1 MRLTLV
7 VLLLAIL
14 GLVTGCGQ
22 HLAGTNDDEIEYVA
36 KSPLGASKTAPADA
50 LKSRI
55 MRRLG
60 AMHISAT
67 VDALAPDRVRIT
79 VEHDSAEDVDEALR
93 WRGGLAGYEDPAVLA
108 KCTPTPGAPATERS
122 CLGQRLTGTPAFEW
136 AEDVVAT
143 RMTDRGRSVEVTIK
157 PEAAKAARHATE
169 GRPVILARAH
179 NGLTALEIPED
190 GKLTIRFG
198 TDIYAYSRAARVETL
213 LASGTLPV
221 LERSVAVRKPPSWP
235 LAILGLVLPLL
246 LSLSWLFFVRRFDR
260 AHPEPLWLVL
270 ATFGLGGVSVVL
282 AALVE
287 YTCMHSTPYLNPSVM
302 TLGGQL
308 WAFPIALGVF
318 TLVVGFAEE
327 GAKLLGAWSLSTHT
341 KHFDEPVD
349 GIVYGAASALGFAA
363 VENIKY
369 FAVGRLTATIIVMRS
384 LTSVPAHM
392 FFGAIWGYA
401 LGKKLI
407 SKRTSVLLFLGWAA
421 LMHGA
426 FDTFLSIRGMQL
438 FAFALNLA
446 LASLFV
452 LLLRKSLRHGVVAP
466 GIEAIA
472 DEHRQLFTM
481 GSRSTFA
488 LWAVALHIL
497 AVGVVVTGGY
507 FEMTNR
513 QVSYAFLSL
522 ATGLLAL
529 LGFAAHGVAT
539 SLPLDAVVDDHG
551 VTFAGTR
558 REWATITGF
567 ETKASAF
574 TVLGQAVDVFVRSTE
589 GDLHVGPG
597 RGAEMIMLLRA
608 LEKRTAPKP

>member
-1 MRLTLV
+1 MRFPPAVRLV
-7 VLLLAIL
+7 VLLVVAL
-14 GLVTGCGQ
+14 GFLTGCGQ

-36 KSPLGASKTAPADA
+36 KSPPSSRE

-55 MRRLG
+55 VKRLTAMRV
-60 AMHISAT
+60 SAT
-67 VDALAPDRVRIT
+67 VDALPPNHVRVT
-79 VEHDSAEDVDEALR
+79 VEHESVEEVDEALL
-93 WRGGLAGYEDPAVLA
+93 WRGGLAGYEEPRVLA
-108 KCTPTPGAPATERS
+108 QCAPSELPGERASAKERS
-122 CLGQRLTGTPAFEW
+122 CVGLRVLGAPLFDW
-136 AEDVVAT
+136 SDDVVAT
-143 RMTDRGRSVEVTIK
+143 KITDRGRAVEVTIK
-157 PEAAKAARHATE
+157 PEAAKAARRATE
-169 GRPVILARAH
+169 GRPVVLARAH
-179 NGLTALEIPED
+179 NALTALEVPED
-190 GKLTIRFG
+190 GKLTLRFG
-198 TDIYAYSRAARVETL
+198 TDIYSYSRAARVESL
-213 LASGTLPV
+213 LSTGTLPA
-221 LERSVAVRKPPSWP
+221 LERVAIARKPPSWP
-235 LAILGLVLPLL
+235 LAILGLVLPMV

-270 ATFGLGGVSVVL
+270 ATFVLGGVSVTI
-282 AALVE
+282 AAAIE

-302 TLGGQL
+302 SLGGQL
-308 WAFPIALGVF
+308 MALPIELLVF

-327 GAKLLGAWSLSTHT
+327 GAKLLGAWSLATHT

-369 FAVGRLTATIIVMRS
+369 FAVGRLTATVIVMRS

-407 SKRTSVLLFLGWAA
+407 SRKTSVLLFLGWAA

-426 FDTFLSIRGMQL
+426 FDTFLSIHGLQL
-438 FAFALNLA
+438 FALALNLA
-446 LASLFV
+446 LASLFIF
-452 LLLRKSLRHGVVAP
+452 LLRKSLRHGVVAP
-466 GIEAIA
+466 GVAAIA

-488 LWAVALHIL
+488 LWAVALHVL

-507 FEMTNR
+507 FEMTN
-513 QVSYAFLSL
+513 QKVSYAFLSL

-529 LGFAAHGVAT
+529 FGCAAHGVAT
-539 SLPLDAVVDDHG
+539 SLPLDAVIDDHG
-551 VTFAGTR
+551 LTFAGTR

-574 TVLGQAVDVFVRSTE
+574 TVVGHAVDVLVRSTG

-597 RGAEMIMLLRA
+597 RE
-608 LEKRTAPKP
+608 LEKRRRDQT

>member
-7 VLLLAIL
+7 VLLLA
-14 GLVTGCGQ
+14 LVASLTGCGQ

-36 KSPLGASKTAPADA
+36 KSALPPSKTAPADS
-50 LKSRI
+50 LKARI
-55 MRRLG
+55 TRRLG
-60 AMHISAT
+60 AIHVSAT
-67 VDALAPDRVRIT
+67 VDAVPPNRARIT
-79 VEHDSAEDVDEALR
+79 VAHESAEDVDEALL
-93 WRGGLAGYEDPAVLA
+93 WRGGLAGYEDAKVLA
-108 KCTPTPGAPATERS
+108 QCAQPEGGRAERS
-122 CLGQRLTGTPAFEW
+122 CLGLRVTGTPAFDW

-143 RMTDRGRSVEVTIK
+143 KITDGGRAVAVTIK
-157 PEAAKAARHATE
+157 PEAAKAARRATE

-179 NGLTALEIPED
+179 NTLTALEIPED
-190 GKLTIRFG
+190 GKLTLRFG
-198 TDIYAYSRAARVETL
+198 TDIYSYSRAARIDTL
-213 LASGTLPV
+213 LSSGTLPA
-221 LERSVAVRKPPSWP
+221 LERVAIARKPPSWP
-235 LAILGLVLPLL
+235 LAILGLVLPML

-270 ATFGLGGVSVVL
+270 ATFALGGASVVL
-282 AALVE
+282 AALAE
-287 YTCMHSTPYLNPSVM
+287 YACMHSTPYLNPSVM
-302 TLGGQL
+302 SLGGQL
-308 WAFPIALGVF
+308 IAFPIELLVF

-327 GAKLLGAWSLSTHT
+327 GAKFLAAWSLATHT

-407 SKRTSVLLFLGWAA
+407 SKKTSIFLFLGWAA

-426 FDTFLSIRGMQL
+426 FDTFLTIHGMQL

-452 LLLRKSLRHGVVAP
+452 FLLRKSLRHGVVVP
-466 GIEAIA
+466 GFEAIA
-472 DEHRQLFTM
+472 DEHRKLFTM

-488 LWAVALHIL
+488 LWAIALHIL
-497 AVGVVVTGGY
+497 AVGVVVIGGY
-507 FEMTNR
+507 YEMTNR

-522 ATGLLAL
+522 ATGVLVL

-539 SLPLDAVVDDHG
+539 SLPLDAVVDVHG

-567 ETKASAF
+567 ETKTSAF
-574 TVLGQAVDVFVRSTE
+574 TVLGQAIDVFVRSTD

-597 RGAEMIMLLRA
+597 RGTEMILLLRE
-608 LEKRTAPKP
+608 LENRTAPKP